1 MLVRSSF
8 QAQKPAAV
16 PIKLA
21 INEILKVLMS
31 TPSALYTRKTAGWFH
46 RICPVSVSQAYL
58 LLSCPSNRIGLTI
71 ASSIPNE
78 VPMRFRRLLPAFFLL
93 FALASFAQSA
103 PSEKAV
109 GFSIDNIDKTLDPCA
124 DFYQYACG
132 NWLKNTEI
140 PADQSSWVSFTEL
153 DERNLVTLK
162 DILEKA
168 STGGSNRSA
177 VEQKIGDFYGACMDE
192 NAANGKGLAPLQPEL
207 DRIAAVK
214 DKAALIDAIA
224 RVHLIGPS
232 PLFNFYSAPDL
243 HNANSVIAY
252 IDQGG
257 LSLPDRDY
265 YIKDDARMTEMRKHL
280 VEYITQVFTLEGQS
294 AQQAGDSAQTV
305 LRIETALAKAS
316 MDRTM
321 RRDPKNRDHKMTRD
335 AALALAPNFYLDRYF
350 TDVAAP
356 SFSELNVPNP
366 EFFKQ
371 VNTVLD
377 TESLDSLKTYVSWHM
392 LRGAAPWLS
401 QPFVDANFK
410 MRQALTGQ
418 KEIQARW
425 KRCVGLTDNS
435 LGEALGQKYVEL
447 TFGADGK
454 QRMLKMVDAL
464 EKSLDQDIQG
474 LSWMSGDTKKQAKA
488 KLQAIRNKIGYPD
501 VWRDYSSV
509 QIASGD
515 LLGNLQRANEFESKR
530 QIAKI
535 GKPLDRK
542 EWGMTPPTVNA
553 YYSGSYNEIVF
564 PAGILQPPFFD
575 KKMDDAVNFGGIGL
589 VIGHELTHGFD
600 DQGRKFDPEGNLRD
614 WWTADDG
621 KEFEKRVSCVADE
634 YSNFV
639 AVDDLKL
646 NGRLTLGENTADNG
660 GARIAYNALEELIA
674 ADRTGKEGQKIDGY
688 TPEQRFFLG
697 FARVWCQKQRPE
709 FARVQVTTNPHSP
722 GKYRV
727 NGVVQNMTEFQKAW
741 GCKAGQ
747 PMVAQNACRVW

>member
-1 MLVRSSF
+1 MRSF
-8 QAQKPAAV
+8 
-16 PIKLA
+16 
-21 INEILKVLMS
+21 
-31 TPSALYTRKTAGWFH
+31 
-46 RICPVSVSQAYL
+46 C
-58 LLSCPSNRIGLTI
+58 LLS
-71 ASSIPNE
+71 A
-78 VPMRFRRLLPAFFLL
+78 VLL
-93 FALASFAQSA
+93 FFFCSLTGFAQSA

-109 GFSIDNIDKTLDPCA
+109 GFSIDNIDKTLDPCV

-132 NWLKNTEI
+132 NWLKNNEI
-140 PADQSSWVSFTEL
+140 PADQSAWVSFVEL

-168 STGGSNRSA
+168 STGGANRSP

-192 NAANGKGLAPLQPEL
+192 KTANEKGLAPLQPEL
-207 DRIAAVK
+207 DRIAAAK
-214 DKAALIDAIA
+214 DKATLIDAIA
-224 RVHLIGPS
+224 RVHMIGPN
-232 PLFNFYSAPDL
+232 PLFNFYSGSDL
-243 HNANSVIAY
+243 HNANQVIAY

-280 VEYITQVFTLEGQS
+280 VEYVTETFTLAGRTPP
-294 AQQAGDSAQTV
+294 QAGDAAQTV

-316 MDRTM
+316 MDRTL

-335 AALALAPNFYLDRYF
+335 AAIALAPNFYLNRYF
-350 TDVAAP
+350 ADEAAP
-356 SFSELNVPNP
+356 SFSELNVSNP

-371 VNTVLD
+371 VNAVLES
-377 TESLDSLKTYVSWHM
+377 ESLDNLKTYVSWHL
-392 LRGAAPWLS
+392 LRGSATWLS
-401 QPFVDANFK
+401 QPYVDASFK

-425 KRCVGLTDNS
+425 KRCVELTDNS
-435 LGEALGQKYVEL
+435 LGEALGQKYVEE

-464 EKSLDQDIQG
+464 EKSLDEDIQG
-474 LSWMSGDTKKQAKA
+474 LPWMSDETKKQAKV

-501 VWRDYSSV
+501 VWRDYSLLTIV
-509 QIASGD
+509 KGD
-515 LLGNLQRANEFESKR
+515 LLGNFQRANEFESKR
-530 QIAKI
+530 EIAKI
-535 GKPLDRK
+535 EKPLDRK
-542 EWGMTPPTVNA
+542 EWAMSPPTVNA
-553 YYSGSYNEIVF
+553 YYSSSMNDINF

-575 KKMDDAVNFGGIGL
+575 KKMDDAVNFGAIGL

-660 GARIAYNALEELIA
+660 GARIALMALEHMIA
-674 ADRTGKEGQKIDGY
+674 DDKTGNEGKSIDGY

-697 FARVWCQKQRPE
+697 FARVWCEKRRPE
-709 FARVQVTTNPHSP
+709 TARVQVKTNPHSP

-727 NGVVQNMTEFQKAW
+727 DGVVQNMPEFQKAW